1 MEMSASGPYGP
12 NMGMRSDS
20 VIRLGTWPT
29 KSLALVDGDDPV
41 AVELSSEVPDLA
53 AAFAAVER
61 EEGVGADSC
70 ISGITM
76 VGEAPIA
83 AAAAALGL
91 RCCGCRVAGDL
102 GDLVAV
108 TADERDDMEG
118 NTSLSGRIP
127 GVVLVE
133 P

>member
-1 MEMSASGPYGP
+1 M
-12 NMGMRSDS
+12 
-20 VIRLGTWPT
+20 
-29 KSLALVDGDDPV
+29 VDDDDPV
-41 AVELSSEVPDLA
+41 AVELSSKVPDLA
-53 AAFAAVER
+53 AAFAAVAR
-61 EEGVGADSC
+61 EEEGGADSC
-70 ISGITM
+70 ISGIAM
-76 VGEAPIA
+76 VGEAPTA